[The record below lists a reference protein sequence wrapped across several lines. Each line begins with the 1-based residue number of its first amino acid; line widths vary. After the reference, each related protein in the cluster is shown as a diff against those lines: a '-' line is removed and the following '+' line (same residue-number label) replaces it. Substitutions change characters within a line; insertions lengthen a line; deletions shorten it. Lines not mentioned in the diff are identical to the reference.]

1 MPMWLNRPCKTVTC
15 CCQLQISTGGK
26 QTHPS
31 TLHTY
36 SPARMDEPQEI

>member
-1 MPMWLNRPCKTVTC
+1 MPTWLNNPCKTATC

-26 QTHPS
+26 TNLQ
-31 TLHTY
+31 LLTY